1 MYEATENLA
10 DRAYRFLRQE
20 LQEGKL
26 TPGTQLV
33 NRKLAERIGVSVI
46 PVREAIGR
54 LVSEGLVEHVPGAG
68 AFVRNPNRED
78 LEELYVLRDALESC
92 AAAEAAR
99 YITPHQLDDLAALM
113 TDFHAIQ
120 ELVRQRSEGY
130 ATPAQFHRWL
140 DCEAAFHEI
149 VIEASRN
156 RLIAKVIRE
165 HRAVTLVFESQRNS
179 SKLLTV
185 ALAERTCRDKE
196 ALLEALRNGDGP
208 LARELMSA
216 QIQRGCRDVLAF
228 LRQQE
233 RRV

>member
-140 DCEAAFHEI
+140 DCEAAFQEI

>member
-1 MYEATENLA
+1 MYEATEKLA
-10 DRAYRFLRQE
+10 DRAYRYIRQE
-20 LQEGKL
+20 LQEGNL

-46 PVREAIGR
+46 PVREAIHR

-99 YITPHQLDDLAALM
+99 YITPHQLDDLEALM
-113 TDFHAIQ
+113 VEFHEIRA
-120 ELVRQRSEGY
+120 LVEQRNEGY

-140 DCEAAFHEI
+140 DCEAVFHQI

-165 HRAVTLVFESQRNS
+165 HSAVTLVFESQRNS
-179 SKLLTV
+179 SRLLTV
-185 ALAERTCRDKE
+185 ELAERTCSDKE
-196 ALLEALRNGDGP
+196 KLLAALRAGDGP
-208 LARELMSA
+208 LAREVMSA

-233 RRV
+233 RRS

>member
-1 MYEATENLA
+1 MYEVTENLA
-10 DRAYRFLRQE
+10 DRAYRYLRQE

-26 TPGTQLV
+26 LPGAQLV
-33 NRKLAERIGVSVI
+33 NRRLAEQIGVSVI

-113 TDFHAIQ
+113 TGFHEIR
-120 ELVRQRSEGY
+120 ELIRQRSEGH

-165 HRAVTLVFESQRNS
+165 HRAVSLVFESQRNS
-179 SKLLTV
+179 AKLLTL

-196 ALLEALRNGDGP
+196 QLLEALRSGDGP
-208 LARELMSA
+208 LARERMST

-233 RRV
+233 RRL

>member
-26 TPGTQLV
+26 APGTQLV

-228 LRQQE
+228 LRQQA

>member
-10 DRAYRFLRQE
+10 DRAYRYIRQE
-20 LQEGKL
+20 LQEGNL

-46 PVREAIGR
+46 PVREAIHR

-99 YITPHQLDDLAALM
+99 YITPHQLDDLEALM
-113 TDFHAIQ
+113 VEFHEIRA
-120 ELVRQRSEGY
+120 LVEQRNEGY

-140 DCEAAFHEI
+140 DCEAAFHQI

-165 HRAVTLVFESQRNS
+165 HSAVTLVFESQRNS
-179 SKLLTV
+179 SRLLTV
-185 ALAERTCRDKE
+185 ELAERTCSDKE
-196 ALLEALRNGDGP
+196 KLLAALRAGDGP
-208 LARELMSA
+208 LAREVMSV

-233 RRV
+233 RRS